1 MIDEK
6 KQEDQID
13 ESEEEIV
20 VELPEEEK
28 SEDETKVESEEPVT
42 EAPVVAEE
50 TAETEDEEEVDEKS
64 ETDDE
69 EEEDVEKSEDTE
81 SKDKKVFGKR
91 AEKRIKRL
99 VREKKELESK
109 LKELSQKEQAWTQ
122 ERDELHSRS
131 KDSEL
136 HAINQYIDRLKSQEK
151 QSLSALKTAKESGD
165 VDAEIKAQD
174 ALASVKA
181 ESLVA
186 QQYKMRAES
195 DSDKRKVKSK
205 PKTETPTSVVA
216 DRKALEWQ
224 KRNEWFGST
233 TTKDRIMTQAAMV
246 IHKELVDEGI
256 FPNNSPDEYYNEL
269 DSRIR
274 EEFPERFKTKRT
286 KKIPTVISGT
296 RAATG
301 KNQVKLTKTEV
312 DMANRLGVSLQD
324 YARQKVR
331 QQAGG

>member
-1 MIDEK
+1 MIDEDK
-6 KQEDQID
+6 KEEQLD
-13 ESEEEIV
+13 EEEIV
-20 VELPEEEK
+20 VELPDEK
-28 SEDETKVESEEPVT
+28 SEDKTKVKSEEPDT
-42 EAPVVAEE
+42 EAPVVVEE
-50 TAETEDEEEVDEKS
+50 TIESDEEES
-64 ETDDE
+64 EEESDTE
-69 EEEDVEKSEDTE
+69 EEEEVEKSEDTEE

-99 VREKKELESK
+99 VKEKKELESK
-109 LKELSQKEQAWTQ
+109 LQELSSKEQEWVQ
-122 ERDELHSRS
+122 ERDALTSRS

-151 QSLSALKTAKESGD
+151 QSLNALKTSKESGD
-165 VDAEIKAQD
+165 IDAEIKAQD

-181 ESLVA
+181 ENLVA

-195 DSDKRKVKSK
+195 DAERRKVKPK
-205 PKTETPTSVVA
+205 PKEAPASVIT

-233 TTKDRIMTQAAMV
+233 STKDRIMTQAAMV
-246 IHKELVDEGI
+246 IHKELIDEGI
-256 FPNNSPDEYYNEL
+256 LPKDNSNEYYNEL
-269 DSRIR
+269 DSRVR

-296 RAATG
+296 RSATG
-301 KNQVKLTKTEV
+301 KNQIKLTKTEV
-312 DMANRLGVSLQD
+312 DMANRLGVTLQD
-324 YARQKVR
+324 YARQKQR

>member
-1 MIDEK
+1 MIDEDK
-6 KQEDQID
+6 KEEQLDED
-13 ESEEEIV
+13 EIV
-20 VELPEEEK
+20 VELPDEK
-28 SEDETKVESEEPVT
+28 SEDEAKVKSEEPKDTKAPVVSEETIESEE
-42 EAPVVAEE
+42 
-50 TAETEDEEEVDEKS
+50 ETEEESEV
-64 ETDDE
+64 E
-69 EEEDVEKSEDTE
+69 EEEEVEKSEDAGE

-99 VREKKELESK
+99 VKEKKELEAR
-109 LKELSQKEQAWTQ
+109 LQDLSSKEQAWIQ
-122 ERDELHSRS
+122 ERDTLTSRS

-151 QSLSALKTAKESGD
+151 QSLSALKTSKESGD
-165 VDAEIKAQD
+165 IDAEIKAQD

-181 ESLVA
+181 ENLVA

-195 DSDKRKVKSK
+195 DAERRKEK
-205 PKTETPTSVVA
+205 PKPQLAPTSA
-216 DRKALEWQ
+216 APDHKALEWQ

-233 TTKDRIMTQAAMV
+233 STKDRIMTQAAMV
-246 IHKELVDEGI
+246 IHKELIDESI
-256 FPNNSPDEYYNEL
+256 LPNNSPDEYYSEL

-274 EEFPERFKTKRT
+274 DEFPDRFKNTRI

-296 RAATG
+296 RSAIG

>member
-1 MIDEK
+1 MIDEE
-6 KQEDQID
+6 KQEEQID

-28 SEDETKVESEEPVT
+28 SEGTQPEEPVT

-50 TAETEDEEEVDEKS
+50 TTESEDEEEVEEKS
-64 ETDDE
+64 EADDE
-69 EEEDVEKSEDTE
+69 EDEEVEKSEDTE

-99 VREKKELESK
+99 VKEKKELESK
-109 LKELSQKEQAWTQ
+109 VKELSIREQQWTS
-122 ERDELHSRS
+122 ERDELQSRS

-186 QQYKMRAES
+186 QQYKIRAES
-195 DSDKRKVKSK
+195 DSEKSK
-205 PKTETPTSVVA
+205 TKAKPKAKEVSPSVGP
-216 DRKALEWQ
+216 DRKALNWQ

-233 TTKDRIMTQAAMV
+233 STKDRIMTQAAMV

-256 FPNNSPDEYYNEL
+256 LPNNSPDEYYNEL

-296 RAATG
+296 RSATG

>member
-1 MIDEK
+1 MIDEE
-6 KQEDQID
+6 KQEEQID

-28 SEDETKVESEEPVT
+28 SEGTQPEEPVT

-50 TAETEDEEEVDEKS
+50 TTESEDEEEVEEKS
-64 ETDDE
+64 EADDE
-69 EEEDVEKSEDTE
+69 EDEEVEKSEDTE

-99 VREKKELESK
+99 VKEKKELESK
-109 LKELSQKEQAWTQ
+109 VKELSIREQEWTS
-122 ERDELHSRS
+122 ERDELQSRS

-151 QSLSALKTAKESGD
+151 QSLSALKTAKEAGD

-186 QQYKMRAES
+186 QQYKIRAES
-195 DSDKRKVKSK
+195 DSEKSK
-205 PKTETPTSVVA
+205 TKAKPKAKEVSSSVGP
-216 DRKALEWQ
+216 DRKALSWQ

-233 TTKDRIMTQAAMV
+233 STKDRIMTQAAMV

-256 FPNNSPDEYYNEL
+256 LPNNSPDEYYNEL

-296 RAATG
+296 RSATG

>member
-1 MIDEK
+1 MIDEE
-6 KQEDQID
+6 KQEEQID

-28 SEDETKVESEEPVT
+28 SEGIVPEEPVT

-50 TAETEDEEEVDEKS
+50 TTESEDEEEVEEKS
-64 ETDDE
+64 EADDE
-69 EEEDVEKSEDTE
+69 EDEEVEKSEDTE

-99 VREKKELESK
+99 VKEKKELESK
-109 LKELSQKEQAWTQ
+109 VKELSIREQEWTS
-122 ERDELHSRS
+122 ERDILQSRS

-151 QSLSALKTAKESGD
+151 QSLSALKTAKEAGD

-186 QQYKMRAES
+186 QQYKIRAES
-195 DSDKRKVKSK
+195 DSEKSK
-205 PKTETPTSVVA
+205 TKAKPKAKEVSSSVGPNH
-216 DRKALEWQ
+216 KALSWQ

-233 TTKDRIMTQAAMV
+233 STKDRIMTQAAMV

-256 FPNNSPDEYYNEL
+256 LPNNSPDE
-269 DSRIR
+269 
-274 EEFPERFKTKRT
+274 
-286 KKIPTVISGT
+286 
-296 RAATG
+296 
-301 KNQVKLTKTEV
+301 
-312 DMANRLGVSLQD
+312 
-324 YARQKVR
+324 
-331 QQAGG
+331 

>member
-1 MIDEK
+1 MIDEDK
-6 KQEDQID
+6 KEEQLDED
-13 ESEEEIV
+13 EIV
-20 VELPEEEK
+20 VELPDEK
-28 SEDETKVESEEPVT
+28 SEDEAKVKSEEPKDTKAPVVSEETIESEE
-42 EAPVVAEE
+42 
-50 TAETEDEEEVDEKS
+50 ETEEESEV
-64 ETDDE
+64 E
-69 EEEDVEKSEDTE
+69 EEEEVEKSEDAGE

-99 VREKKELESK
+99 VKEKKELEAR
-109 LKELSQKEQAWTQ
+109 LQDLSSKEQAWIQ
-122 ERDELHSRS
+122 ERDTLTSRS

-151 QSLSALKTAKESGD
+151 QSLSALKTSKEAGD
-165 VDAEIKAQD
+165 IDAEIKAQD

-181 ESLVA
+181 ENLVA

-195 DSDKRKVKSK
+195 DAERRKAK
-205 PKTETPTSVVA
+205 PKPKVVPTSTIT

-233 TTKDRIMTQAAMV
+233 STKDRIMTQAAMV
-246 IHKELVDEGI
+246 IHKELIDESI
-256 FPNNSPDEYYNEL
+256 LPNNSPDEYYSEL

-274 EEFPERFKTKRT
+274 DEFPDRFKNTRI

-296 RAATG
+296 RSAIG

>member
-1 MIDEK
+1 MIDEDK
-6 KQEDQID
+6 TEEQLD
-13 ESEEEIV
+13 EEEIV
-20 VELPEEEK
+20 VELPDEK
-28 SEDETKVESEEPVT
+28 SEDEAKVKSEGPKDTK
-42 EAPVVAEE
+42 APVVAEE
-50 TAETEDEEEVDEKS
+50 TIESEEETEEESEV
-64 ETDDE
+64 E
-69 EEEDVEKSEDTE
+69 EEEEVEKSEDADE

-99 VREKKELESK
+99 VKEKKELEAR
-109 LKELSQKEQAWTQ
+109 LQDLSSKEQAWIQ
-122 ERDELHSRS
+122 ERDTLTSRS

-151 QSLSALKTAKESGD
+151 QSLSALRTSKESGD
-165 VDAEIKAQD
+165 IDAEIKAQD

-181 ESLVA
+181 ENLVA

-195 DSDKRKVKSK
+195 DAERRKVKPK
-205 PKTETPTSVVA
+205 PKVA
-216 DRKALEWQ
+216 PVSTITDRKALEWQ

-233 TTKDRIMTQAAMV
+233 STKDRIMTQAAMV
-246 IHKELVDEGI
+246 IHKELIEEGVL
-256 FPNNSPDEYYNEL
+256 PKDDSNEYYNEL
-269 DSRIR
+269 DSRVR
-274 EEFPERFKTKRT
+274 EEFPERFRDKRI

-296 RAATG
+296 RSATG

-312 DMANRLGVSLQD
+312 DMANRLGVTLQD